1 MTILIRHFRHLL
13 AGSAMAMSATEYSAF
28 GL

>member
-1 MTILIRHFRHLL
+1 MTILIRCLRRLKGEAATF
-13 AGSAMAMSATEYSAF
+13 MSATEYSAF